1 MKGRA
6 AGTQRMV
13 WGEGADGGRGK
24 GTSGKGWTGG
34 RRIGMEGLRRGAKDW
49 DGLTEDLDGDG
60 WKEVD
65 EGWDGGW
72 NGMEGTMDEGWAV

>member
-1 MKGRA
+1 
-6 AGTQRMV
+6 
-13 WGEGADGGRGK
+13 
-24 GTSGKGWTGG
+24 
-34 RRIGMEGLRRGAKDW
+34 MEGLRRGAKDW
-49 DGLTEDLDGDG
+49 DGLTENLDGDG